1 MENIEQREGAR
12 ETSVCV
18 CWGGGGVVWRKVKEK
33 ENKYED
39 ETCVW
44 LYVEESKRKGKIR
57 RWGRSERAGE
67 KKERKKEEE
76 FLGLGK
82 ATLEENIGTKNI
94 DYFTIYFFFT
104 IVMLKSMWWW
114 RKNCE
119 YMYKWKTITH
129 SLPCQRRGKE
139 VVK

>member
-18 CWGGGGVVWRKVKEK
+18 CWGGGGFVWRKVKEK

-57 RWGRSERAGE
+57 R
-67 KKERKKEEE
+67 
-76 FLGLGK
+76 
-82 ATLEENIGTKNI
+82 
-94 DYFTIYFFFT
+94 
-104 IVMLKSMWWW
+104 
-114 RKNCE
+114 
-119 YMYKWKTITH
+119 
-129 SLPCQRRGKE
+129 
-139 VVK
+139 